1 MQQAVFIEAW
11 LFWLRPYRCLA
22 TPFNMLASR
31 WIECA
36 LPRTAISRPD
46 AVRGW
51 MEHWWSL
58 TGVVPRALYLEVLE
72 RRDVL
77 RTRLEEAEATIQ
89 QLQEAKERDPQRNE
103 IVNTWETAIQL
114 WQTAIH
120 TTVRA
125 QHEWMQSW
133 TEFAVNNQRRG

>member
-1 MQQAVFIEAW
+1 
-11 LFWLRPYRCLA
+11 
-22 TPFNMLASR
+22 
-31 WIECA
+31 
-36 LPRTAISRPD
+36 
-46 AVRGW
+46 

-77 RTRLEEAEATIQ
+77 RTRLEEAETTIQ
-89 QLQEAKERDPQRNE
+89 QLQEAKEQDPQRNE
-103 IVNTWETAIQL
+103 IVNTWETAIHL